1 MLTFLY
7 HFCFVYLLTCQQ
19 EYERQQ
25 SKLEKMEKLN
35 QPPAKL
41 EAVSSPFCKHNLLIL
56 FVMTESRKICVCA
69 VN

>member
-1 MLTFLY
+1 MLVFLY
-7 HFCFVYLLTCQQ
+7 HIVFVYLLTHQQ

-41 EAVSSPFCKHNLLIL
+41 EAVSSQNKHNTLIS
-56 FVMTESRKICVCA
+56 FVIT